1 MREPIERYRARVRH
15 ASGVSIR
22 AGVTVVILASIVEAY
37 MGLVGTVEG
46 AAEVR
51 AVVGLV
57 GVGIAGAISFGAT
70 VFALYTHLVV
80 PRHAGTT
87 K

>member
-22 AGVTVVILASIVEAY
+22 AGVTVVILAGILEAY

-46 AAEVR
+46 TAEVG

-57 GVGIAGAISFGAT
+57 GVGLAGDISFGAT
-70 VFALYTHLVV
+70 VFALYTHLVG
-80 PRHAGTT
+80 PRHGKTPT
-87 K
+87 

>member
-1 MREPIERYRARVRH
+1 MRESAEHYRARVRH
-15 ASGVSIR
+15 ASSVSIR
-22 AGVTVVILASIVEAY
+22 AGAAVVILASIVEAY
-37 MGLVGTVEG
+37 LGLVGTVEG
-46 AAEVR
+46 TAGVG

-57 GVGIAGAISFGAT
+57 GVGITGAISFGAT
-70 VFALYTHLVV
+70 VFALYTHLID